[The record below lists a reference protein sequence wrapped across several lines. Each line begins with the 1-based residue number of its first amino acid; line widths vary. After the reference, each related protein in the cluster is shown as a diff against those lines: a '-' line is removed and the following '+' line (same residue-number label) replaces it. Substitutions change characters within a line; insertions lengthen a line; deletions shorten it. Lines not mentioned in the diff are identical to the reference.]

1 MRFTGLA
8 FILIAA
14 IATPAYAQ
22 NNGNGQG
29 NGGNAQDNQGQ
40 DNGNSGQGNNGQGN
54 NGQGPDS
61 NNGNTGNGQA
71 NGNGQGHGNGNGN
84 GQGNAHGNSGKVDTA
99 APSPETPLSE
109 DEVLDAVKAG
119 RVVSLSSL
127 VPDLERR
134 SGGGE
139 LIDAELR
146 KVDGFLVYAVKVL
159 AADGRVTTDYYYAQ
173 SGRFIGSE
181 P

>member
-1 MRFTGLA
+1 MRIIGLA
-8 FILIAA
+8 FVLIAA
-14 IATPAYAQ
+14 IATPAHAQ

-29 NGGNAQDNQGQ
+29 NGGSAQDNQGQ
-40 DNGNSGQGNNGQGN
+40 GNGNSGQGNNGQGPDSN
-54 NGQGPDS
+54 NG

-71 NGNGQGHGNGNGN
+71 NGNGQGHGNGNG
-84 GQGNAHGNSGKVDTA
+84 QGNANGNSGKADTA
-99 APSPETPLSE
+99 VPSPETPLSE

-127 VPDLERR
+127 VPDLEQR

>member
-14 IATPAYAQ
+14 IANPAYAQ

-40 DNGNSGQGNNGQGN
+40 DNGNSGQGNNGQG
-54 NGQGPDS
+54 PDS

-71 NGNGQGHGNGNGN
+71 NGNGQGHGNG
-84 GQGNAHGNSGKVDTA
+84 QGNAHGNSGKADTA

-127 VPDLERR
+127 VPDLEQR

>member
-1 MRFTGLA
+1 MRFTGLV

-29 NGGNAQDNQGQ
+29 NGGSAQDNQGQ
-40 DNGNSGQGNNGQGN
+40 GNGNSGQGNNGQGN

-71 NGNGQGHGNGNGN
+71 NGNGQGHGNG
-84 GQGNAHGNSGKVDTA
+84 QGNANGNSGKADTA
-99 APSPETPLSE
+99 VPSPETPLSE

-127 VPDLERR
+127 VPDLEQR

>member
-40 DNGNSGQGNNGQGN
+40 DNGNSGRGNNGQGN

-71 NGNGQGHGNGNGN
+71 NGNWQGHGNGN
-84 GQGNAHGNSGKVDTA
+84 GQGNAHGNSGKADTA
-99 APSPETPLSE
+99 VPSPETPLSE

-127 VPDLERR
+127 VPDLEQR

>member
-1 MRFTGLA
+1 MRIIGLA
-8 FILIAA
+8 FVLVAA

-29 NGGNAQDNQGQ
+29 NGGGAQDNQGQ
-40 DNGNSGQGNNGQGN
+40 GNGNTGQGN

-61 NNGNTGNGQA
+61 NNGNIGNGQA
-71 NGNGQGHGNGNGN
+71 NGNGQGHGNG
-84 GQGNAHGNSGKVDTA
+84 QGNANGNAGKADTA

-127 VPDLERR
+127 VPDLEQR

>member
-22 NNGNGQG
+22 NSGNGQG

-40 DNGNSGQGNNGQGN
+40 GNGNSGQGN

-71 NGNGQGHGNGNGN
+71 NGNGQGHGN

-127 VPDLERR
+127 VPDLEQR

-173 SGRFIGSE
+173 SGRFIGSG

>member
-40 DNGNSGQGNNGQGN
+40 DNGNSGQGNNGQG
-54 NGQGPDS
+54 PDS

-71 NGNGQGHGNGNGN
+71 NGNGQGHGNGNG
-84 GQGNAHGNSGKVDTA
+84 QGNAHGNSGKADTA

-127 VPDLERR
+127 VPDLEQR

>member
-1 MRFTGLA
+1 MRIIGLA
-8 FILIAA
+8 FVLIAA
-14 IATPAYAQ
+14 IATPAHAQ

-29 NGGNAQDNQGQ
+29 NGGSAQDNQGQ
-40 DNGNSGQGNNGQGN
+40 GNGNSGQGN

-61 NNGNTGNGQA
+61 NNGNTGNGHA
-71 NGNGQGHGNGNGN
+71 NGNGQGHGNGN

-127 VPDLERR
+127 VPDLEQR